1 MCYGEI
7 SGIDRDY
14 HDYPESTIAQKVIF
28 ESSLWMSEDFEP
40 SQNHLRTISQ
50 PSQLSQY
57 QSAWSLVWLTTT
69 SGPEKCLQM
78 PCNIF
83 YIQVDL
89 KNRFFLSKSA
99 KTISKPSQ
107 PSQNHLKPSQP
118 ISVFLQMIP
127 GTFYKPEKYSEA
139 TTNVFCI
146 PIEFKNMK
154 IHQKHLRT
162 ISQPSQTIS
171 DHLKTISTVS
181 RAAIFIS
188 SGTMLATKVLR
199 GIKQCVLHP
208 IELKNMKIHQNH
220 LRTIS

>member
-28 ESSLWMSEDFEP
+28 ESSLWMLRIL
-40 SQNHLRTISQ
+40 NHLRTISQ

-89 KNRFFLSKSA
+89 KNSFFLSKSA

-107 PSQNHLKPSQP
+107 NHL
-118 ISVFLQMIP
+118 
-127 GTFYKPEKYSEA
+127 
-139 TTNVFCI
+139 N
-146 PIEFKNMK
+146 
-154 IHQKHLRT
+154 
-162 ISQPSQTIS
+162 
-171 DHLKTISTVS
+171 HLKTISS
-181 RAAIFIS
+181 RLNPSQFSYRWYLGPFTSQKSTQRQQPMCFAS
-188 SGTMLATKVLR
+188 QLDSKTW
-199 GIKQCVLHP
+199 
-208 IELKNMKIHQNH
+208 
-220 LRTIS
+220 